1 MVKVKLFNNQ
11 VIKGLNEEQLK
22 MVQEDLTLDNPKY
35 YSAKRYSGYKTIK
48 IPQHLY
54 YYKYNSIKK
63 ELTAPIGYKLPF
75 DNYIVEDERT
85 VNTIHYPRFLLSLRG
100 TQKEAFNSYL
110 EDTDKGL
117 IVLPTGKGKSIL
129 GLYIAYALRQ
139 KALIIVH
146 KDDLVSGWKAD
157 SKLCF
162 GEDFETGL
170 IKAKSRKVGEQ
181 VTIATIQ
188 TLARMS
194 KEELNQYVNEFGM
207 IIMDECHHISS
218 SSFDIVHNFSAYYK
232 IGLSATPE
240 RSDGLTKVMYY
251 HLGDKAFEY
260 KSTAKDEDILPVEVR
275 ITNTSV
281 DYMPKCRKT
290 NKGYVIDDKYGTIPI
305 THLKVKDRP
314 RMNFFDLEE
323 QVILD
328 KRYYKLVLPK
338 VKEYWKQQSSIIIFL
353 SKKEHCR
360 VYQDLLIKTGIPQE
374 DIQLYYGDSNE
385 SKEEMKRKAESKEVL
400 ITIATYSIA
409 TEGTNVKAWEVAFLI
424 SSLNNGK
431 NTEQAVG
438 RIRRSAEG
446 KRNPVI
452 VFDYTHP
459 LAYSICRHIETRKN
473 RYRKLD
479 FTIVDNGHKI
489 NKLFNRGFKR
499 R

>member
-1 MVKVKLFNNQ
+1 MKVEISNMKT
-11 VIKGLNEEQLK
+11 IKGLSEEQLDIIK
-22 MVQEDLTLDNPKY
+22 SELTLDNPKY
-35 YSAKRYSGYKTIK
+35 YSAKKYSRYKTIK

-54 YYKYNSIKK
+54 YYKYNQLKK
-63 ELTAPIGYKLPF
+63 EITVPVGYNIPF
-75 DNYIVEDERT
+75 EDYIVEDKRT
-85 VNTIHYPRFLLSLRG
+85 VHTVNYPRFLLSLRD
-100 TQKEAFNSYL
+100 TQKEAFKSYL
-110 EDTDKGL
+110 SDTDKGL

-157 SKLCF
+157 SKICF
-162 GEDFETGL
+162 GEDFKTGL
-170 IKAKSRKVGEQ
+170 IKAKSRKIGDQ

-188 TLARMS
+188 TLARMD
-194 KEELNQYVNEFGM
+194 KDELKQYLDEFGM

-218 SSFDIVHNFSAYYK
+218 TSFDIVHLFSANYK

-240 RSDGLTKVMYY
+240 RSDGLTKVMYF
-251 HLGDKAFEY
+251 HLGEKAYEY
-260 KSTAKDEDILPVEVR
+260 KSDSNDKDILPVEVR
-275 ITNTSV
+275 ITNTSIN
-281 DYMPKCRKT
+281 YIPKCRKT
-290 NKGYVIDDKYGTIPI
+290 YKGYVIDDKHGTELI
-305 THLKVKDRP
+305 TSLKVKDRP

-323 QVILD
+323 NIILD
-328 KRYYKLVLPK
+328 NRYLKLVLPK
-338 VKEYWKQQSSIIIFL
+338 VKEHWQKQNSIIIFL

-360 VYQDLLIKTGIPQE
+360 IYQDLLIKEGIPQ
-374 DIQLYYGDSNE
+374 DQIQLYYGDSTE
-385 SKEEMKRKAESKEVL
+385 SKEDMKRKAESKEVL

-431 NTEQAVG
+431 NVEQAVG

-446 KRNPVI
+446 KINPVLA
-452 VFDYTHP
+452 FDYSHP
-459 LAYSICRHIETRKN
+459 LAYSICRHIETRKQ
-473 RYRKLD
+473 RYKKLD

-489 NKLFNRGFKR
+489 NKIFNRGFKR

>member
-1 MVKVKLFNNQ
+1 MKVEISNMKT
-11 VIKGLNEEQLK
+11 IKGLTDEQLDIVK
-22 MVQEDLTLDNPKY
+22 EELTLDNPKY
-35 YSAKRYSGYKTIK
+35 FSAKKYSRYQNIR

-54 YYKYNSIKK
+54 YYKYNSLKK
-63 ELTAPIGYKLPF
+63 EISVPVGYNIPF
-75 DNYIVEDERT
+75 DNYIVEDNRT
-85 VNTIHYPRFLLSLRG
+85 VSTVNYPRFLLSLRD
-100 TQKEAFNSYL
+100 TQKEAFKSYL
-110 EDTDKGL
+110 NDTDKGL

-139 KALIIVH
+139 KALVIVH

-157 SKLCF
+157 SKICF
-162 GEDFETGL
+162 GEDFKTGL

-188 TLARMS
+188 TLARMDKS
-194 KEELNQYVNEFGM
+194 ELKQYLDEFGM

-218 SSFDIVHNFSAYYK
+218 SSFDIIHLFSAYYK

-240 RSDGLTKVMYY
+240 RSDGLTKVMYF
-251 HLGDKAFEY
+251 HLGDKAYEY
-260 KSTAKDEDILPVEVR
+260 KSDSNDKDILPVEVR

-281 DYMPKCRKT
+281 DYIPMCKKT
-290 NKGYVIDDKYGTIPI
+290 NKGYVIDNKYGTIPI
-305 THLKVKDRP
+305 TSLKIKDRP

-328 KRYYKLVLPK
+328 SRYTKLVIPK

-360 VYQDLLIKTGIPQE
+360 IYEELLVKSGIPKDQ
-374 DIQLYYGDSNE
+374 IQLYYGDSTE

-409 TEGTNVKAWEVAFLI
+409 TEGTNCRAWEIAFLI

-431 NTEQAVG
+431 NVEQAVG

-452 VFDYTHP
+452 VFDYSHP

-479 FTIVDNGHKI
+479 FNIVDNGHKV
-489 NKLFNRGFKR
+489 NKVFNRGFKR